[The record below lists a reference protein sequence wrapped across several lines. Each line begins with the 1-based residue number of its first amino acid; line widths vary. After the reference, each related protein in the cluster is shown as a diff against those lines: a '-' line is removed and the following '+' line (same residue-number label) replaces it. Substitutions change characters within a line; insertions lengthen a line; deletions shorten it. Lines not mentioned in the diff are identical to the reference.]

1 MSKKF
6 ENTFNLL
13 DAMDDCE
20 RLIEENAALR
30 LTLIAAQQQ
39 NATLRAKLDGK
50 RAEVDTLKRELAM
63 LRLSAA

>member
-1 MSKKF
+1 MSKF

-20 RLIEENAALR
+20 RLIEENASLR
-30 LTLIAAQQQ
+30 LTLIATQQQ
-39 NATLRAKLDGK
+39 NATLRAKLEGK
-50 RAEVDTLKRELAM
+50 RAEVEALKRELAS